1 MLILGTPLTSAVAA
15 VDATATATAA
25 AAAAAVGRAGAH
37 HDNSIMCS

>member
-15 VDATATATAA
+15 VDATATAAA
-25 AAAAAVGRAGAH
+25 AADAVGRAGAH

>member
-15 VDATATATAA
+15 VDATAA